1 MNKIFLPLFNQLSK
15 FCFECLHNLV
25 RTQVSSAFLFANT
38 RVSYLI
44 HHLFFNGIFD
54 VFVFVDFECKKGCG
68 TITNYGLEL
77 VKTAGQ
83 TKECSLDESSG

>member
-1 MNKIFLPLFNQLSK
+1 MQNILFGLSPGFTNSLQLIP
-15 FCFECLHNLV
+15 
-25 RTQVSSAFLFANT
+25 RW
-38 RVSYLI
+38 R
-44 HHLFFNGIFD
+44 
-54 VFVFVDFECKKGCG
+54 FVVATMPHVMHCVAAMLQHRYVDFECKKGCG